1 MNKVININFQGRVIP
16 IEEPAFE
23 ELKQY
28 IESLRN
34 HFANEEG
41 KEEIINDIENRIAE
55 LFTEKLKAGQST
67 FISEE
72 HVAAII
78 ASIGRPEQFDDV
90 TIEDNYTSTSS
101 TSQPS
106 AGGFNSSSSSAS
118 QPSAGKSNPSSEPRG
133 SLYRNSNEKI
143 LGGVCSGLGAYL
155 RIDTTIVRV
164 LFAMLAVGS
173 FGFGLVLYIVL
184 WAILPERYMNHTAVT
199 RKLYRDADQ
208 KVFGGVASGIAQ
220 YFNIAVWIPRLIFAL
235 PFILGAF
242 ESMFHWVHFRGAIT
256 LPFGTWFLIYLILWI
271 VVPKAVTASE
281 KLEMKGKKVDL
292 ESIKNKVQDE
302 MQGVK
307 KNFTENASKWK
318 EDLSTK
324 ATEFGQEA
332 KDTAQRFA
340 GEAGPAIRRSGGGF
354 GRFVVGVFKFI
365 VFFVLGVIAIAMVAG
380 LVGLFAG
387 FNMLLPLKDF
397 AVNGSQIQTYAWA
410 TLILFIA
417 VPIIALVQW
426 LVRRIAGSKV
436 KSPYIALTF
445 GVLWALGWASL
456 VILVATV
463 SKEFKRPGQITS
475 AVGIVQPS
483 TGKLKVEFKD
493 AEGQYYPLDL
503 DWDDNDDQDRNRSSD
518 VMLSVNEDSLLLK
531 NIRVK
536 LEKSRDDSFHVTLI
550 KRARS
555 SSPRNAEIIAEQIS
569 YAIEQYDSILSLP
582 IAFPITTQNKF
593 HNQQVIVKIEV
604 PVGKE
609 IYVDGKANNLNW
621 YSVRGGA
628 NGLSI
633 NVDDDYDDDNIW
645 TSGVWYIMRE
655 GGVEKKYK
663 DEESTH
669 KGELMDK
676 IQRMKEEIEKENNK
690 IEEMEMNIKNGDTT
704 VNVKINT
711 TAMAD
716 AEEEPATGAS
726 SNPRRL
732 FFGAMNL
739 LKMGR

>member
-34 HFANEEG
+34 HFVNEEG

-106 AGGFNSSSSSAS
+106 AGGFNSSSSSTS
-118 QPSAGKSNPSSEPRG
+118 QSSAGKFNPSSEPRG

-164 LFAMLAVGS
+164 LFAMLTVGS
-173 FGFGLVLYIVL
+173 FGFGLLLYIIL
-184 WAILPERYMNHTAVT
+184 WAILPERYMNIAAVT

-235 PFILGAF
+235 PFILFVF
-242 ESMFHWVHFRGAIT
+242 EGIFHWVHFRGAIT

-281 KLEMKGKKVDL
+281 KLEMKGEKVDL

-318 EDLSTK
+318 QDFSTK

-332 KDTAQRFA
+332 KETASRFA
-340 GEAGPAIRRSGGGF
+340 GETGPAIRRTGGGF

-365 VFFVLGVIAIAMVAG
+365 VFFILAVIAIAMVAG
-380 LVGLFAG
+380 LVALFAG

-397 AVNGSQIQTYAWA
+397 AVNSSQIQTYAWA
-410 TLILFIA
+410 TLILFVA
-417 VPIIALVQW
+417 VPIVALVQW
-426 LVRRIAGSKV
+426 LVRRIAGSKF
-436 KSPYIALTF
+436 KSPYIALSF
-445 GVLWALGWASL
+445 GILWALGWASL
-456 VILVATV
+456 VMLVATV
-463 SKEFKRPGQITS
+463 SKEFTRPGQLTS

-483 TGKLKVEFKD
+483 SGKLKVEFKD

-503 DWDDNDDQDRNRSSD
+503 DWDDNDDQDRYRSSD
-518 VMLSVNEDSLLLK
+518 LMLSANEDSVLLR
-531 NIRVK
+531 NIRIK

-555 SSPRNAEIIAEQIS
+555 SSPRNAEIIAAQIS
-569 YAIEQYDSILSLP
+569 YAVEQYDSILSLP
-582 IAFPITTQNKF
+582 DAFPITNKNKF

-621 YSVRGGA
+621 YSVRGGP

-633 NVDDDYDDDNIW
+633 NIDDDYDDDNFW
-645 TSGVWYIMRE
+645 TTGVWYIMKE
-655 GGVEKKYK
+655 TGIEMKFK
-663 DEESTH
+663 DEDNSNKAEV
-669 KGELMDK
+669 MDRIQK
-676 IQRMKEEIEKENNK
+676 IKEEIEKENKK

-716 AEEEPATGAS
+716 GEEDPARGAS

>member
-41 KEEIINDIENRIAE
+41 REEIINDIENRIAE
-55 LFTEKLKAGQST
+55 LFSEKLKAGQST
-67 FISEE
+67 FISQA

-90 TIEDNYTSTSS
+90 TIEENYTSTSSTPSTSS

-106 AGGFNSSSSSAS
+106 AGKLNP
-118 QPSAGKSNPSSEPRG
+118 QPSAGKLNPSSEPRG

-173 FGFGLVLYIVL
+173 FGFGLVFYIVL

-199 RKLYRDADQ
+199 RKLYRDAEQ
-208 KVFGGVASGIAQ
+208 KVFGGVASGIGQ

-281 KLEMKGKKVDL
+281 KLEMKGEKVDL

-307 KNFTENASKWK
+307 KNFTDSASKWK
-318 EDLSTK
+318 KDLSSK
-324 ATEFGQEA
+324 ASEFGQEA
-332 KDTAQRFA
+332 RETASRFA
-340 GEAGPAIRRSGGGF
+340 GEAGPAVKRSGNSF
-354 GRFVVGVFKFI
+354 GRFIVGVLKVIIFFI
-365 VFFVLGVIAIAMVAG
+365 LGVIAIAMIAG
-380 LVGLFAG
+380 LIGLFAG
-387 FNMLLPLKDF
+387 TNMLMPLMDF
-397 AVNGSQIQTYAWA
+397 AVNSSQIQAYAWG
-410 TLILFIA
+410 TIILFIA
-417 VPIIALVQW
+417 VPVVALVQW
-426 LVRRIAGSKV
+426 LVRRIAGSKTR
-436 KSPYIALTF
+436 SPYIALTF
-445 GVLWALGWASL
+445 GILWALGWVSA
-456 VILVATV
+456 VMLVATV
-463 SKEFKRPGQITS
+463 SKEFKRAGQVKTEI
-475 AVGIVQPS
+475 GIAQPS
-483 TGKLKVEFKD
+483 AGKLKVEFKD
-493 AEGQYYPLDL
+493 AEGNYYPMDL
-503 DWDDNDDQDRNRSSD
+503 NWDRNDDEEERASSD
-518 VMLSVNEDSLLLK
+518 LMLSANEDSLLIK
-531 NIRVK
+531 NIRIK

-569 YAIEQYDSILSLP
+569 YAVEQYDSILSIP

-593 HNQQVIVKIEV
+593 HNQQVIVQIEV

-621 YSVRGGA
+621 YSVKGGA

-633 NVDDDYDDDNIW
+633 NVDDEDENFW
-645 TSGVWYIMRE
+645 RSGVWYIMKE
-655 GGVEKKYK
+655 TGIEKKFK
-663 DEESTH
+663 DEETD
-669 KGELMDK
+669 KGELMDR
-676 IQRMKEEIEKENNK
+676 IQQMKEEIKKENKK
-690 IEEMEMNIKNGDTT
+690 IEEMELNIKNGDTT
-704 VNVKINT
+704 VNVKINS
-711 TAMAD
+711 TAMTD
-716 AEEEPATGAS
+716 GEEDPAAGAS

>member
-41 KEEIINDIENRIAE
+41 REEIINDIENRIAE
-55 LFTEKLKAGQST
+55 LFSEKLKAGQST
-67 FISEE
+67 FISQE

-90 TIEDNYTSTSS
+90 TIEDNYSS

-106 AGGFNSSSSSAS
+106 AGGLNSSTSST
-118 QPSAGKSNPSSEPRG
+118 PSTSSTIPPRG

-173 FGFGLVLYIVL
+173 FGFGLVFYIVL
-184 WAILPERYMNHTAVT
+184 WAILPERFMNHTAVT

-281 KLEMKGKKVDL
+281 KLEMKGEKVDL

-307 KNFTENASKWK
+307 KNFTDNASKWK
-318 EDLSTK
+318 QDFSTK

-332 KDTAQRFA
+332 KETAQRFA
-340 GEAGPAIRRSGGGF
+340 GEAGPALRRSGGGF
-354 GRFVVGVFKFI
+354 GRFIVGVFKFI
-365 VFFVLGVIAIAMVAG
+365 VFFVLGVIAIGMIAG
-380 LVGLFAG
+380 LVALFAG

-397 AVNGSQIQTYAWA
+397 AVNSSQIQGYAWS
-410 TLILFIA
+410 TLIFFIA
-417 VPIIALVQW
+417 VPVVALVQW
-426 LVRRIAGSKV
+426 LVRRIAGSKT
-436 KSPYIALTF
+436 KNPYIALTF
-445 GVLWALGWASL
+445 GILWALGWVSA
-456 VILVATV
+456 VMLVATV

-483 TGKLKVEFKD
+483 SGKLKVEFKD
-493 AEGQYYPLDL
+493 AEGRYYPLDL
-503 DWDDNDDQDRNRSSD
+503 DWDDNDEQDRYMSSD
-518 VMLSVNEDSLLLK
+518 VMLSANEDSVLLR
-531 NIRVK
+531 NIRIK

-569 YAIEQYDSILSLP
+569 YAVEQYDSILCLP

-593 HNQQVIVKIEV
+593 HNQQVIVQIEV

-609 IYVDGKANNLNW
+609 IYVDGKANNLHW
-621 YSVRGGA
+621 YSVKGGA

-633 NVDDDYDDDNIW
+633 NVDDEDENFW
-645 TSGVWYIMRE
+645 RSGVWYIMKE
-655 GGVEKKYK
+655 TGIEKKFK
-663 DEESTH
+663 DEETD
-669 KGELMDK
+669 KGELMEK
-676 IQRMKEEIEKENNK
+676 IQKMKEEIEKENKK

-716 AEEEPATGAS
+716 GEEDPAAGAS

>member
-1 MNKVININFQGRVIP
+1 MNKEININFQGRVIP

-90 TIEDNYTSTSS
+90 TIEENYTSTSS
-101 TSQPS
+101 TPS
-106 AGGFNSSSSSAS
+106 TASA
-118 QPSAGKSNPSSEPRG
+118 EPRG

-173 FGFGLVLYIVL
+173 FGFGLVFYIVL
-184 WAILPERYMNHTAVT
+184 WAILPERFMNHTAVT

-220 YFNIAVWIPRLIFAL
+220 YFDIAVWIPRLIFAL
-235 PFILGAF
+235 PFIMGAF
-242 ESMFHWVHFRGAIT
+242 ESLFHWVHFRGAFT

-307 KNFTENASKWK
+307 KNFTDNASKWK
-318 EDLSTK
+318 QDFSTK

-332 KDTAQRFA
+332 KETASRFA

-380 LVGLFAG
+380 LVALFAG

-397 AVNGSQIQTYAWA
+397 AVNSSQIQTYAWA

-417 VPIIALVQW
+417 VPIVALVQW
-426 LVRRIAGSKV
+426 LVRRIAGSKF

-456 VILVATV
+456 VMLVATV

-475 AVGIVQPS
+475 AFGIVQPS
-483 TGKLKVEFKD
+483 SGKLKVEFKD

-503 DWDDNDDQDRNRSSD
+503 DWDDNDEQDRYRSSD
-518 VMLSVNEDSLLLK
+518 VMLSANEDSVLLK

-555 SSPRNAEIIAEQIS
+555 SSPRSAEIIAEQIS
-569 YAIEQYDSILSLP
+569 YAVEQYDSVLSLP
-582 IAFPITTQNKF
+582 IAFPITTKNKF

-633 NVDDDYDDDNIW
+633 NIDDDYDEDNIW
-645 TSGVWYIMRE
+645 TSGVWYIMRD
-655 GGVEKKYK
+655 GGIEKKYK
-663 DEESTH
+663 DEESTD

-711 TAMAD
+711 TALAD
-716 AEEEPATGAS
+716 GEEDPAMGTS
-726 SNPRRL
+726 SHPRRL

-739 LKMGR
+739 LKMGF

>member
-41 KEEIINDIENRIAE
+41 REEIINDIENRIAE
-55 LFTEKLKAGQST
+55 LFSEKLKAGQST
-67 FISEE
+67 FISQE

-90 TIEDNYTSTSS
+90 TIEENYTSTSS
-101 TSQPS
+101 TPS
-106 AGGFNSSSSSAS
+106 TPSTPSTFSTSSTTSTI
-118 QPSAGKSNPSSEPRG
+118 PPRG

-184 WAILPERYMNHTAVT
+184 WAILPERFMNHTAVT
-199 RKLYRDADQ
+199 RKLYRDAEQ
-208 KVFGGVASGIAQ
+208 KVFGGVASGIGQ

-281 KLEMKGKKVDL
+281 KLEMKGEKVDL

-307 KNFTENASKWK
+307 KNFTDSASKWK
-318 EDLSTK
+318 KDLSSK
-324 ATEFGQEA
+324 ASEFGQEA
-332 KDTAQRFA
+332 RGTASRFA
-340 GEAGPAIRRSGGGF
+340 GEAGPAVKRSGNSF
-354 GRFVVGVFKFI
+354 GRFIVGVLKVIIFFI
-365 VFFVLGVIAIAMVAG
+365 LGVIAIAMIAG
-380 LVGLFAG
+380 LIGLFAG
-387 FNMLLPLKDF
+387 TNMLMPLMDF
-397 AVNGSQIQTYAWA
+397 AVNSSQIQAYAWG
-410 TLILFIA
+410 TIILFIA
-417 VPIIALVQW
+417 VPVVALVQW
-426 LVRRIAGSKV
+426 LVRRIAGSKTR
-436 KSPYIALTF
+436 SPYIALTF
-445 GVLWALGWASL
+445 GILWALGWVSA
-456 VILVATV
+456 VMLVATV
-463 SKEFKRPGQITS
+463 SKEFKRAGQVKTEI
-475 AVGIVQPS
+475 GIAQPS
-483 TGKLKVEFKD
+483 AGKLKVEFKD
-493 AEGQYYPLDL
+493 AEGNYYPMDL
-503 DWDDNDDQDRNRSSD
+503 NWDRNDDEEERASSD
-518 VMLSVNEDSLLLK
+518 LMLSANEDSLLIK
-531 NIRVK
+531 NIRIK

-569 YAIEQYDSILSLP
+569 YAVEQYDSILSLP

-593 HNQQVIVKIEV
+593 HNQQVIVQIEV

-621 YSVRGGA
+621 YSVKGGA

-633 NVDDDYDDDNIW
+633 NVDDEDENFW
-645 TSGVWYIMRE
+645 RSGVWYIMKE
-655 GGVEKKYK
+655 TGIEKKFK
-663 DEESTH
+663 DEETD
-669 KGELMDK
+669 KGELMDR
-676 IQRMKEEIEKENNK
+676 IQQMKEEIEKENKK
-690 IEEMEMNIKNGDTT
+690 IEEMELNIKNGDTT

-716 AEEEPATGAS
+716 GEEDPAAGAS

>member
-41 KEEIINDIENRIAE
+41 KEEIVNDIENRIAE
-55 LFTEKLKAGQST
+55 LFSEKLKAGQST
-67 FISEE
+67 FISQA

-90 TIEDNYTSTSS
+90 TIEDNYT
-101 TSQPS
+101 
-106 AGGFNSSSSSAS
+106 
-118 QPSAGKSNPSSEPRG
+118 QPSAGKFNPSSEPRG

-164 LFAMLAVGS
+164 LFAMLTVGS
-173 FGFGLVLYIVL
+173 FGFGLVFYIVL
-184 WAILPERYMNHTAVT
+184 WAILPERFMNLAAVT

-235 PFILGAF
+235 PFILGVF
-242 ESMFHWVHFRGAIT
+242 EGMFHWVHFRGAIT

-281 KLEMKGKKVDL
+281 KLEMKGEKVDL

-307 KNFTENASKWK
+307 QNISENANKWK
-318 EDLSTK
+318 QGISSK

-332 KDTAQRFA
+332 KDTAKRFT
-340 GEAGPAIRRSGGGF
+340 GEAGPAIRRSGSGF
-354 GRFVVGVFKFI
+354 GRFSVGVLKFI
-365 VFFVLGVIAIAMVAG
+365 VFFVLGVMAIGMIAG
-380 LVGLFAG
+380 LVALFAG
-387 FNMLLPLKDF
+387 FNMLLPLKDY
-397 AVNGSQIQTYAWA
+397 AVNSSQIQGYAWS
-410 TLILFIA
+410 TLIYFIA
-417 VPIIALVQW
+417 VPVVALVQW
-426 LVRRIAGSKV
+426 LVRRIAGSKF

-445 GVLWALGWASL
+445 GVLWALGWVSL
-456 VILVATV
+456 VMLVATV
-463 SKEFKRPGQITS
+463 SKEFKRPGQLISTID
-475 AVGIVQPS
+475 IVQPS
-483 TGKLKVEFKD
+483 NGKLKVEFKD

-503 DWDDNDDQDRNRSSD
+503 DWDDNDEQDRHRSSD

-555 SSPRNAEIIAEQIS
+555 SSPKNAEIIAEQIS
-569 YAIEQYDSILSLP
+569 YAVEQYDSILSLP
-582 IAFPITTQNKF
+582 DAFPITTQNKF
-593 HNQQVIVKIEV
+593 HNQQVIVQIEV

-609 IYVDGKANNLNW
+609 IYVDGKANNLHW
-621 YSVRGGA
+621 YSVKGGA

-633 NVDDDYDDDNIW
+633 NVDDEDENFW
-645 TSGVWYIMRE
+645 RSGVWHIMKE
-655 GGVEKKYK
+655 TGIEKKFK
-663 DEESTH
+663 DEETD
-669 KGELMDK
+669 KGELMDR
-676 IQRMKEEIEKENNK
+676 IQKMKEEIEKENNK
-690 IEEMEMNIKNGDTT
+690 IEEMELNIKNGDTT

-716 AEEEPATGAS
+716 GEEDPAAGAS

>member
-90 TIEDNYTSTSS
+90 TIEENYTSTSS
-101 TSQPS
+101 TS
-106 AGGFNSSSSSAS
+106 
-118 QPSAGKSNPSSEPRG
+118 SNPSNPLTASAEPRG

-173 FGFGLVLYIVL
+173 FGFGLVFYIVL
-184 WAILPERYMNHTAVT
+184 WAILPERFMNHTAVT

-220 YFNIAVWIPRLIFAL
+220 YFDIAVWIPRLIFAL
-235 PFILGAF
+235 PFIMGAF
-242 ESMFHWVHFRGAIT
+242 ESLFHWVHFRGAFT

-307 KNFTENASKWK
+307 KNFTDNASKWK
-318 EDLSTK
+318 QDFSTK

-332 KDTAQRFA
+332 KETASRFA

-380 LVGLFAG
+380 LVALFAG

-397 AVNGSQIQTYAWA
+397 AVNSSQIQTYAWA

-417 VPIIALVQW
+417 VPIVALVQW
-426 LVRRIAGSKV
+426 LVRRIAGSKF

-456 VILVATV
+456 VMLVATV

-475 AVGIVQPS
+475 AFGIVQPS
-483 TGKLKVEFKD
+483 SGKLKVEFKD

-503 DWDDNDDQDRNRSSD
+503 DWDDNDEQDRYRSSD
-518 VMLSVNEDSLLLK
+518 VMLSANEDSVLLK

-555 SSPRNAEIIAEQIS
+555 SSPRSAEIIAEQIS
-569 YAIEQYDSILSLP
+569 YAVEQYDSVLSLP
-582 IAFPITTQNKF
+582 IAFPITTKNKF

-633 NVDDDYDDDNIW
+633 NIDDDYDEDNIW
-645 TSGVWYIMRE
+645 TSGVWYIMRD
-655 GGVEKKYK
+655 GGIEKKYK
-663 DEESTH
+663 DEESTD

-711 TAMAD
+711 TALAD
-716 AEEEPATGAS
+716 GEEDPAMGTS
-726 SNPRRL
+726 SHPRRL

-739 LKMGR
+739 LKMGF

>member
-1 MNKVININFQGRVIP
+1 
-16 IEEPAFE
+16 
-23 ELKQY
+23 
-28 IESLRN
+28 
-34 HFANEEG
+34 
-41 KEEIINDIENRIAE
+41 
-55 LFTEKLKAGQST
+55 
-67 FISEE
+67 
-72 HVAAII
+72 
-78 ASIGRPEQFDDV
+78 
-90 TIEDNYTSTSS
+90 
-101 TSQPS
+101 
-106 AGGFNSSSSSAS
+106 
-118 QPSAGKSNPSSEPRG
+118 
-133 SLYRNSNEKI
+133 
-143 LGGVCSGLGAYL
+143 
-155 RIDTTIVRV
+155 
-164 LFAMLAVGS
+164 
-173 FGFGLVLYIVL
+173 
-184 WAILPERYMNHTAVT
+184 
-199 RKLYRDADQ
+199 
-208 KVFGGVASGIAQ
+208 
-220 YFNIAVWIPRLIFAL
+220 
-235 PFILGAF
+235 
-242 ESMFHWVHFRGAIT
+242 
-256 LPFGTWFLIYLILWI
+256 
-271 VVPKAVTASE
+271 
-281 KLEMKGKKVDL
+281 
-292 ESIKNKVQDE
+292 
-302 MQGVK
+302 
-307 KNFTENASKWK
+307 
-318 EDLSTK
+318 
-324 ATEFGQEA
+324 
-332 KDTAQRFA
+332 
-340 GEAGPAIRRSGGGF
+340 
-354 GRFVVGVFKFI
+354 
-365 VFFVLGVIAIAMVAG
+365 
-380 LVGLFAG
+380 VGLFAG

-397 AVNGSQIQTYAWA
+397 AVNSSQIQTYAWA
-410 TLILFIA
+410 TLILFVA
-417 VPIIALVQW
+417 VPIVALVQW

-456 VILVATV
+456 VMLVATV
-463 SKEFKRPGQITS
+463 SKEFKRPGQLTS
-475 AVGIVQPS
+475 AFGIVQPS

-503 DWDDNDDQDRNRSSD
+503 DWDDNDDQDRHRSSD
-518 VMLSVNEDSLLLK
+518 VMLSVNEDSVLLR

-582 IAFPITTQNKF
+582 IAFTITTQNKF

-633 NVDDDYDDDNIW
+633 NVDDDYDEDNIW

-655 GGVEKKYK
+655 GGIEKKYK
-663 DEESTH
+663 DEESTD

-690 IEEMEMNIKNGDTT
+690 VEEMEMNIKNGDTT

>member
-41 KEEIINDIENRIAE
+41 REEIINDIENRIAE

-90 TIEDNYTSTSS
+90 TIEENYTST
-101 TSQPS
+101 
-106 AGGFNSSSSSAS
+106 SSSSSAS
-118 QPSAGKSNPSSEPRG
+118 QSSAGKFNPSSEPRG

-164 LFAMLAVGS
+164 LFAMLTVGS
-173 FGFGLVLYIVL
+173 FGFGLLLYIIL
-184 WAILPERYMNHTAVT
+184 WAILPERYMNIAAVT

-235 PFILGAF
+235 PFILFVF
-242 ESMFHWVHFRGAIT
+242 EGIFHWVHFRGAIT

-307 KNFTENASKWK
+307 NNFTENASKWK
-318 EDLSTK
+318 QDFSTK

-397 AVNGSQIQTYAWA
+397 AVNSSQIQTYAWA

-445 GVLWALGWASL
+445 GVLWALGWVSL

-463 SKEFKRPGQITS
+463 SKEFKRPGQLTS

-483 TGKLKVEFKD
+483 TGKLIVEFKD

-536 LEKSRDDSFHVTLI
+536 LEKSRDDSFHVTVI

-569 YAIEQYDSILSLP
+569 YAVEQYDSILSLP

-609 IYVDGKANNLNW
+609 IYVDGKAINLNW

-633 NVDDDYDDDNIW
+633 NVDDDYDEDNIW
-645 TSGVWYIMRE
+645 TSGVWYIMKE
-655 GGVEKKYK
+655 TGIEKKFK
-663 DEESTH
+663 DDETD
-669 KGELMDK
+669 KGELMDR
-676 IQRMKEEIEKENNK
+676 IQKMKEEIEKENNK

-716 AEEEPATGAS
+716 GEEDPARGAS

>member
-1 MNKVININFQGRVIP
+1 M
-16 IEEPAFE
+16 
-23 ELKQY
+23 
-28 IESLRN
+28 
-34 HFANEEG
+34 
-41 KEEIINDIENRIAE
+41 
-55 LFTEKLKAGQST
+55 
-67 FISEE
+67 
-72 HVAAII
+72 
-78 ASIGRPEQFDDV
+78 
-90 TIEDNYTSTSS
+90 
-101 TSQPS
+101 
-106 AGGFNSSSSSAS
+106 
-118 QPSAGKSNPSSEPRG
+118 
-133 SLYRNSNEKI
+133 
-143 LGGVCSGLGAYL
+143 
-155 RIDTTIVRV
+155 
-164 LFAMLAVGS
+164 
-173 FGFGLVLYIVL
+173 
-184 WAILPERYMNHTAVT
+184 
-199 RKLYRDADQ
+199 
-208 KVFGGVASGIAQ
+208 
-220 YFNIAVWIPRLIFAL
+220 
-235 PFILGAF
+235 GAF
-242 ESMFHWVHFRGAIT
+242 ESLFHWVHFRGAFT

-271 VVPKAVTASE
+271 VVPKAITASE

-307 KNFTENASKWK
+307 KNFTDNASKWK
-318 EDLSTK
+318 QDFSTK

-332 KDTAQRFA
+332 KETASRFA

-354 GRFVVGVFKFI
+354 GRFVVGVLKFI

-380 LVGLFAG
+380 LVALFAG

-397 AVNGSQIQTYAWA
+397 AVNSSQIQTYAWA

-445 GVLWALGWASL
+445 GVLWVLGWVSL
-456 VILVATV
+456 VMLAATI
-463 SKEFKRPGQITS
+463 SKEFKRPGQLIS
-475 AVGIVQPS
+475 SVGIVQPS
-483 TGKLKVEFKD
+483 SSKLKVEFKD
-493 AEGQYYPLDL
+493 AKGQYYPLDL
-503 DWDDNDDQDRNRSSD
+503 DWDDNDEQDRYRSSD
-518 VMLSVNEDSLLLK
+518 VMLSANEDSVLLR

-555 SSPRNAEIIAEQIS
+555 SSPRSAEIIAEQIS
-569 YAIEQYDSILSLP
+569 YAVEQYDSVLSLP
-582 IAFPITTQNKF
+582 IAFPITTKNKF

-633 NVDDDYDDDNIW
+633 NIDDDYDEDNIW
-645 TSGVWYIMRE
+645 TSGVWYIMRD
-655 GGVEKKYK
+655 GGIEKKYK
-663 DEESTH
+663 DEESTD

-716 AEEEPATGAS
+716 GEQDPATGSS

-732 FFGAMNL
+732 FFGALNL
-739 LKMGR
+739 LKMGF

>member
-55 LFTEKLKAGQST
+55 LFSEKLKVGQST
-67 FISEE
+67 FISQE

-90 TIEDNYTSTSS
+90 TIEESYSS

-106 AGGFNSSSSSAS
+106 AGGLIASTS
-118 QPSAGKSNPSSEPRG
+118 QPSAGKFNASAEPRG

-220 YFNIAVWIPRLIFAL
+220 YFSIAVWIPRLIFAL

-242 ESMFHWVHFRGAIT
+242 ESLFHWVHFRGAIT

-281 KLEMKGKKVDL
+281 KLEMKGEKVDL

-307 KNFTENASKWK
+307 KNFTDNASKWK
-318 EDLSTK
+318 QDFSTK

-332 KDTAQRFA
+332 KETASKFA
-340 GEAGPAIRRSGGGF
+340 GEAGPAIGRSGGGF

-365 VFFVLGVIAIAMVAG
+365 VFFVLAVIAIAMVAG

-397 AVNGSQIQTYAWA
+397 AVNSAQIQTYAWA
-410 TLILFIA
+410 TLILFVA
-417 VPIIALVQW
+417 VPIVALVQW
-426 LVRRIAGSKV
+426 LVRRIAGSKF

-445 GVLWALGWASL
+445 GILWALGWVSL
-456 VILVATV
+456 VMLVATV
-463 SKEFKRPGQITS
+463 SKEFKRPGQLTS
-475 AVGIVQPS
+475 AIGIVQPS
-483 TGKLKVEFKD
+483 SGKLKVEFKD

-503 DWDDNDDQDRNRSSD
+503 DWNDNDDQDRRRSSD
-518 VMLSVNEDSLLLK
+518 VMLSVNEDSVLLR

-569 YAIEQYDSILSLP
+569 YAVEQYDSILRIP

-593 HNQQVIVKIEV
+593 HNQQVIVQIEV

-609 IYVDGKANNLNW
+609 IYVDGKANTLNW
-621 YSVRGGA
+621 YSVKGGA

-633 NVDDDYDDDNIW
+633 NVDDEDDNFW
-645 TSGVWYIMRE
+645 RSGVWYIMKE
-655 GGVEKKYK
+655 TGIEKKFK
-663 DEESTH
+663 DEEDSD
-669 KGELMDK
+669 KGELMDR
-676 IQRMKEEIEKENNK
+676 IQKMKEEIEEENKK
-690 IEEMEMNIKNGDTT
+690 IEEMEINIKDGDTT
-704 VNVKINT
+704 IKVNT

-716 AEEEPATGAS
+716 GEEDPAAGAS
-726 SNPRRL
+726 SNSRRL

>member
-34 HFANEEG
+34 HFINEEG

-164 LFAMLAVGS
+164 LFAMLTVGS

-184 WAILPERYMNHTAVT
+184 WAILPERFMNHTVVT

-281 KLEMKGKKVDL
+281 KLEMKGEKVDL

-307 KNFTENASKWK
+307 KNFTDNASKWK
-318 EDLSTK
+318 QDFSTK

-332 KDTAQRFA
+332 KETAQRFA
-340 GEAGPAIRRSGGGF
+340 GEAGPAIRRGGGGF

-365 VFFVLGVIAIAMVAG
+365 VFFVLGVIAIGMIAG
-380 LVGLFAG
+380 LVALFAG

-397 AVNGSQIQTYAWA
+397 AVNSSQIQTYAWA
-410 TLILFIA
+410 TLILFVA
-417 VPIIALVQW
+417 VPIVALVQW
-426 LVRRIAGSKV
+426 LVRRIAGSKF

-456 VILVATV
+456 VMLVATV

-483 TGKLKVEFKD
+483 SGKLKVEFKD

-503 DWDDNDDQDRNRSSD
+503 DWDDNDEQDRYRSSD
-518 VMLSVNEDSLLLK
+518 VMLSANEDSVLLR
-531 NIRVK
+531 NIRIK

-569 YAIEQYDSILSLP
+569 YAVEQYDSILSLP
-582 IAFPITTQNKF
+582 DAFPITTKNKF

-621 YSVRGGA
+621 YSVRGGP

-633 NVDDDYDDDNIW
+633 NIDDDYDDENIW
-645 TSGVWYIMRE
+645 TSGVWYIMKE
-655 GGVEKKYK
+655 TGIEKKFK
-663 DEESTH
+663 EEDESN
-669 KGELMDK
+669 KAELMDR
-676 IQRMKEEIEKENNK
+676 IQKMKEEIEKENKK
-690 IEEMEMNIKNGDTT
+690 IEEMEMKVKNGDTT

-716 AEEEPATGAS
+716 GEEDPARGAS

>member
-90 TIEDNYTSTSS
+90 TIEENYTSTSS
-101 TSQPS
+101 ASSTTSTSSTPS
-106 AGGFNSSSSSAS
+106 TASA
-118 QPSAGKSNPSSEPRG
+118 EPRG

-173 FGFGLVLYIVL
+173 FGFGLVFYIVL
-184 WAILPERYMNHTAVT
+184 WAILPERFMNHTAVT

-220 YFNIAVWIPRLIFAL
+220 YFDIAVWIPRLIFAL
-235 PFILGAF
+235 PFIMGAF
-242 ESMFHWVHFRGAIT
+242 ESLFHWVHFRGAFT

-307 KNFTENASKWK
+307 KNFTDNASKWK
-318 EDLSTK
+318 QDFSTK

-332 KDTAQRFA
+332 KETASRFA

-380 LVGLFAG
+380 LVALFAG

-397 AVNGSQIQTYAWA
+397 AVNSSQIQTYAWA

-417 VPIIALVQW
+417 VPIVALVQW
-426 LVRRIAGSKV
+426 LVRRIAGSKF

-456 VILVATV
+456 VMLVATV

-483 TGKLKVEFKD
+483 SGKLKVEFKD

-503 DWDDNDDQDRNRSSD
+503 DWDDNDEQDRYRSSD
-518 VMLSVNEDSLLLK
+518 VMLSANEDSVLLK

-555 SSPRNAEIIAEQIS
+555 SSPRSAEIIAEQIS
-569 YAIEQYDSILSLP
+569 YAVEQYDSVLSLP
-582 IAFPITTQNKF
+582 IAFPITTKNKF

-633 NVDDDYDDDNIW
+633 NIDDDYDEDNIW
-645 TSGVWYIMRE
+645 TSGVWYIMRD
-655 GGVEKKYK
+655 GGIEKKYK
-663 DEESTH
+663 DEESTD

-711 TAMAD
+711 TALAD
-716 AEEEPATGAS
+716 GEEDPAMGTS
-726 SNPRRL
+726 SHPRRL

-739 LKMGR
+739 LKMGF

>member
-16 IEEPAFE
+16 IEEPAYE
-23 ELKQY
+23 ELKKY
-28 IESLRN
+28 VESLRN

-41 KEEIINDIENRIAE
+41 REEIINDIENRIAE
-55 LFTEKLKAGQST
+55 LFSEKLKAGQST
-67 FISEE
+67 FISQA

-90 TIEDNYTSTSS
+90 TIEENHTSTSSTSS

-106 AGGFNSSSSSAS
+106 AGKF
-118 QPSAGKSNPSSEPRG
+118 NPSSEPRG

-164 LFAMLAVGS
+164 LFAMLTVGS
-173 FGFGLVLYIVL
+173 FGFGLVFYIVL
-184 WAILPERYMNHTAVT
+184 WAILPERFMNHTAVT
-199 RKLYRDADQ
+199 RKLYRDAEQ

-242 ESMFHWVHFRGAIT
+242 ESLFHWVHFRGVFT
-256 LPFGTWFLIYLILWI
+256 LPFGTWLLIYLILWI

-281 KLEMKGKKVDL
+281 KMEMKGEKVDL

-307 KNFTENASKWK
+307 KNFTDNASKWK
-318 EDLSTK
+318 QGISEK
-324 ATEFGQEA
+324 ASEFGQEA
-332 KDTAQRFA
+332 KETASRFA
-340 GEAGPAIRRSGGGF
+340 GEAGPAVKRSGNSF
-354 GRFVVGVFKFI
+354 GRFIVGLFKVIIFS
-365 VFFVLGVIAIAMVAG
+365 FLGVIAIAMIAG
-380 LVGLFAG
+380 LIGLFAG
-387 FNMLLPLKDF
+387 FNMLMPLKDY
-397 AVNGSQIQTYAWA
+397 AVNSSQIQGYAWG

-417 VPIIALVQW
+417 VPIVALVQW

-445 GVLWALGWASL
+445 GVLWALGWVSL
-456 VILVATV
+456 VMLVATV
-463 SKEFKRPGQITS
+463 SKEFKRPGQLTS

-483 TGKLKVEFKD
+483 SGKLKVEFKD

-503 DWDDNDDQDRNRSSD
+503 DWDDNDDQDRYRSSD
-518 VMLSVNEDSLLLK
+518 VMLSANEDSVLLR

-569 YAIEQYDSILSLP
+569 YAVEQYDSILSLP
-582 IAFPITTQNKF
+582 DAFPITTKNKF

-621 YSVRGGA
+621 YSVRGGP

-633 NVDDDYDDDNIW
+633 NIDDDYDDDNIW
-645 TSGVWYIMRE
+645 SSGVWYIMRE
-655 GGVEKKYK
+655 TGIEKKFK
-663 DEESTH
+663 DDEND

-676 IQRMKEEIEKENNK
+676 IQKMKEEIEKENKK

-704 VNVKINT
+704 INVKINT
-711 TAMAD
+711 TAKAD
-716 AEEEPATGAS
+716 EEEDPTTGAS

>member
-23 ELKQY
+23 ELKKY
-28 IESLRN
+28 IESLRS

-41 KEEIINDIENRIAE
+41 KEEIVNDIENRIAE

-67 FISEE
+67 FISVE

-101 TSQPS
+101 TSSTPS
-106 AGGFNSSSSSAS
+106 TPH
-118 QPSAGKSNPSSEPRG
+118 PSAGKFNSSTSSTNASEPRG

-164 LFAMLAVGS
+164 LFAMLTVGS
-173 FGFGLVLYIVL
+173 FGFGLVFYIVL
-184 WAILPERYMNHTAVT
+184 WAILPERFMNHTAVT

-235 PFILGAF
+235 PFILGVF
-242 ESMFHWVHFRGAIT
+242 QSTLNWVHFMGAFT

-307 KNFTENASKWK
+307 QNISENASKWK
-318 EDLSTK
+318 QDIGAK

-340 GEAGPAIRRSGGGF
+340 GEAGPAIRRGGGGF
-354 GRFVVGVFKFI
+354 GRFIVGVLKFI
-365 VFFVLGVIAIAMVAG
+365 VFFVLGVMAIGMIAG
-380 LVGLFAG
+380 LVALFAG
-387 FNMLLPLKDF
+387 FNMLLPLKDY
-397 AVNGSQIQTYAWA
+397 AVNSSQIQGYAWS
-410 TLILFIA
+410 TLIFFIA
-417 VPIIALVQW
+417 VPVVALVQW
-426 LVRRIAGSKV
+426 LVRRIAGSKF

-445 GVLWALGWASL
+445 GVLWALGWVSL
-456 VILVATV
+456 VMLVATV
-463 SKEFKRPGQITS
+463 SKEFKRPGQLISTID
-475 AVGIVQPS
+475 IVQPS
-483 TGKLKVEFKD
+483 NGKLKVEFKD

-503 DWDDNDDQDRNRSSD
+503 DWDDNDEQDRYRSSD

-555 SSPRNAEIIAEQIS
+555 SSPKNAEIIAEQIS
-569 YAIEQYDSILSLP
+569 YAVEQYDSILSLP
-582 IAFPITTQNKF
+582 DAFPITTKNKF

-621 YSVRGGA
+621 YSVRGGP

-633 NVDDDYDDDNIW
+633 NIDDDYDDDNIW
-645 TSGVWYIMRE
+645 TSGVWYIMRD
-655 GGVEKKYK
+655 GGIEKKYK
-663 DEESTH
+663 DEASAD

-676 IQRMKEEIEKENNK
+676 IQKIKEEIKKENIK
-690 IEEMEMNIKNGDTT
+690 IEEIEMNIKNGDTT
-704 VNVKINT
+704 VNVTINT

-716 AEEEPATGAS
+716 EEDADAVRAAYPKT
-726 SNPRRL
+726 R
-732 FFGAMNL
+732 FFIGAMNL
-739 LKMGR
+739 LKMEF

>member
-34 HFANEEG
+34 HFVNEEG

-55 LFTEKLKAGQST
+55 LFTEKLKVGQST

-90 TIEDNYTSTSS
+90 TIEENYSSTSS

-118 QPSAGKSNPSSEPRG
+118 QSSAGKFNPSSEPRG

-164 LFAMLAVGS
+164 LFAMLTVGS
-173 FGFGLVLYIVL
+173 FGFGLLLYIIL
-184 WAILPERYMNHTAVT
+184 WAILPERYMNIAAVT

-235 PFILGAF
+235 PFILFVF
-242 ESMFHWVHFRGAIT
+242 EGIFHWVHFRGAIT

-318 EDLSTK
+318 QDFSTK

-332 KDTAQRFA
+332 KETSSRFA
-340 GEAGPAIRRSGGGF
+340 GETGPAIRRTGGGF
-354 GRFVVGVFKFI
+354 GSFVVGVFKFI

-397 AVNGSQIQTYAWA
+397 AVNSSQIQTYAWA

-445 GVLWALGWASL
+445 GVLWALGWVSL
-456 VILVATV
+456 VMLVATV
-463 SKEFKRPGQITS
+463 SKEFKRPGQLSS

-483 TGKLKVEFKD
+483 TGKLIVEFKD

-536 LEKSRDDSFHVTLI
+536 LEKSRDDSFHVTVI

-555 SSPRNAEIIAEQIS
+555 SSPRNAEIIAAQIS
-569 YAIEQYDSILSLP
+569 YAVEQYDSILSLP

-633 NVDDDYDDDNIW
+633 NVDDDYDEDNIW
-645 TSGVWYIMRE
+645 TSGVWYIMKE
-655 GGVEKKYK
+655 TGIEKKFK
-663 DEESTH
+663 DDETD
-669 KGELMDK
+669 KGELMDR
-676 IQRMKEEIEKENNK
+676 IQKMKEEIEKENNK

-716 AEEEPATGAS
+716 GEEDPARGAS

>member
-41 KEEIINDIENRIAE
+41 REEIINDIENRIAE
-55 LFTEKLKAGQST
+55 LFSEKLKAGQST
-67 FISEE
+67 FISQE

-90 TIEDNYTSTSS
+90 TIEENYTSTSS
-101 TSQPS
+101 TPS
-106 AGGFNSSSSSAS
+106 TPSTPSTFSTSSTTSTI
-118 QPSAGKSNPSSEPRG
+118 PPRG

-184 WAILPERYMNHTAVT
+184 WAILPERFMNHTAVT
-199 RKLYRDADQ
+199 RKLYRDAEQ
-208 KVFGGVASGIAQ
+208 KVFGGVASGIGQ

-281 KLEMKGKKVDL
+281 KLEMKGEKVDL

-307 KNFTENASKWK
+307 KNFTDSASKWK
-318 EDLSTK
+318 KDLSSK
-324 ATEFGQEA
+324 ASEFGQEA
-332 KDTAQRFA
+332 RETASRFA
-340 GEAGPAIRRSGGGF
+340 GEAGPAVKRSGNSF
-354 GRFVVGVFKFI
+354 GRFIVGVLKVIIFFI
-365 VFFVLGVIAIAMVAG
+365 LGVIAIAMIAG
-380 LVGLFAG
+380 LIGLFAG
-387 FNMLLPLKDF
+387 TNMLMPLMDF
-397 AVNGSQIQTYAWA
+397 AVNSSQIQAYAWG
-410 TLILFIA
+410 TIILFIA
-417 VPIIALVQW
+417 VPVVALVQW
-426 LVRRIAGSKV
+426 LVRRIAGSKTR
-436 KSPYIALTF
+436 SPYIALTF
-445 GVLWALGWASL
+445 GILWALGWVSA
-456 VILVATV
+456 VMLVATV
-463 SKEFKRPGQITS
+463 SKEFKRAGQVKTEI
-475 AVGIVQPS
+475 GIAQPS
-483 TGKLKVEFKD
+483 AGKLKVEFKD
-493 AEGQYYPLDL
+493 AEGNYYPMDL
-503 DWDDNDDQDRNRSSD
+503 NWDRNDDEEERASSD
-518 VMLSVNEDSLLLK
+518 LMLSANEDSLLIK
-531 NIRVK
+531 NIRIK

-569 YAIEQYDSILSLP
+569 YAVEQYDSILSIP

-593 HNQQVIVKIEV
+593 HNQQVIVQIEV

-621 YSVRGGA
+621 YSVKGGA

-633 NVDDDYDDDNIW
+633 NVDDEDENFW
-645 TSGVWYIMRE
+645 RSGVWYIMKE
-655 GGVEKKYK
+655 TGIEKKFK
-663 DEESTH
+663 DEETD
-669 KGELMDK
+669 KGELMDR
-676 IQRMKEEIEKENNK
+676 IQQMKEEIEKENKK
-690 IEEMEMNIKNGDTT
+690 IEEMELNIKNGDTT

-716 AEEEPATGAS
+716 GEEDPAAGAS

>member
-1 MNKVININFQGRVIP
+1 M
-16 IEEPAFE
+16 
-23 ELKQY
+23 KQY

-41 KEEIINDIENRIAE
+41 REEIINDIENRIAE

-72 HVAAII
+72 HVAAIV

-90 TIEDNYTSTSS
+90 TIEDNY
-101 TSQPS
+101 
-106 AGGFNSSSSSAS
+106 SSSASSS
-118 QPSAGKSNPSSEPRG
+118 QPSAGKPNPSTSQSSDSKSNSSPRG

-164 LFAMLAVGS
+164 LFAMLTVGS

-184 WAILPERYMNHTAVT
+184 WAILPERFMNHTAVT

-242 ESMFHWVHFRGAIT
+242 ESLFHWVHFRGAFT
-256 LPFGTWFLIYLILWI
+256 LPFGTWLLIYLILWI

-281 KLEMKGKKVDL
+281 KMEMKGEKVDL

-307 KNFTENASKWK
+307 KNFTDNASKWK
-318 EDLSTK
+318 KDLSTK
-324 ATEFGQEA
+324 ASEFGQEA
-332 KDTAQRFA
+332 KETASRFA
-340 GEAGPAIRRSGGGF
+340 GEAGPAVNRSGNRF
-354 GRFVVGVFKFI
+354 GRFIVGLFKVIIFS
-365 VFFVLGVIAIAMVAG
+365 FLGVIAIVMIAG
-380 LVGLFAG
+380 LIGLFAG
-387 FNMLLPLKDF
+387 FNMLMPLKDF
-397 AVNGSQIQTYAWA
+397 AVNSSQIQGYAWS

-417 VPIIALVQW
+417 VPVVALVQW
-426 LVRRIAGSKV
+426 LVRRIAGSKT

-445 GVLWALGWASL
+445 GILWALGWVSA
-456 VILVATV
+456 VMLVATV
-463 SKEFKRPGQITS
+463 SKEFKRAGQVKTEI
-475 AVGIVQPS
+475 GIAQPS
-483 TGKLKVEFKD
+483 AGKLKVEFKD
-493 AEGQYYPLDL
+493 AEGNYYPMDL
-503 DWDDNDDQDRNRSSD
+503 NWGDNDDEERTSSD
-518 VMLSVNEDSLLLK
+518 LMLSANEDSLLVK
-531 NIRVK
+531 NIRIK

-555 SSPRNAEIIAEQIS
+555 SSPRNAETIAEQIAYS
-569 YAIEQYDSILSLP
+569 IDQADSILTLP
-582 IAFPITTQNKF
+582 IAFPITSETKF
-593 HNQQVIVKIEV
+593 RNQQVIVQIEV

-633 NVDDDYDDDNIW
+633 NVDDEDENFW
-645 TSGVWYIMRE
+645 RSGVWYIMKE
-655 GGVEKKYK
+655 TGIEKKFK
-663 DEESTH
+663 DDDETD

-676 IQRMKEEIEKENNK
+676 IQKMKEEIEKENNK

-704 VNVKINT
+704 VNIKINT
-711 TAMAD
+711 TAMAEG
-716 AEEEPATGAS
+716 EEDPTTGAS

>member
-67 FISEE
+67 FISQA

-90 TIEDNYTSTSS
+90 IIEENHT
-101 TSQPS
+101 QPS
-106 AGGFNSSSSSAS
+106 AGGFNSSTSSTHST
-118 QPSAGKSNPSSEPRG
+118 PSTSSTNASEPRG

-242 ESMFHWVHFRGAIT
+242 EGLFHWVHFRGAIT

-281 KLEMKGKKVDL
+281 KLEMKGEKVDL

-318 EDLSTK
+318 QDFSTK
-324 ATEFGQEA
+324 ASEFGQEA
-332 KDTAQRFA
+332 KETASRFA
-340 GEAGPAIRRSGGGF
+340 GEAGPAIRRTGGGF

-365 VFFVLGVIAIAMVAG
+365 VFFILGVIAIAMVAA

-397 AVNGSQIQTYAWA
+397 AVNSSQIQTYAWA
-410 TLILFIA
+410 TLILFVA

-426 LVRRIAGSKV
+426 LVRRIAGSKF

-445 GVLWALGWASL
+445 GILWAFGWVSL
-456 VILVATV
+456 VMLVATV
-463 SKEFKRPGQITS
+463 SKEFKRPGQLTS
-475 AVGIVQPS
+475 SIGIVQPS
-483 TGKLKVEFKD
+483 SGKLKVEFKD

-503 DWDDNDDQDRNRSSD
+503 NWGDNDDEDRHRSSD
-518 VMLSVNEDSLLLK
+518 VMLSANEDSVLLR

-569 YAIEQYDSILSLP
+569 YTVEQYDSILSLP
-582 IAFPITTQNKF
+582 IAFPITTKNKF

-609 IYVDGKANNLNW
+609 IYVDGKVNTLNW

-633 NVDDDYDDDNIW
+633 NVDDDYDEDNIW
-645 TSGVWYIMRE
+645 TSGVWYIMKE
-655 GGVEKKYK
+655 TGIEKKFK
-663 DEESTH
+663 DEDDSD

-711 TAMAD
+711 TAKAD
-716 AEEEPATGAS
+716 GEEDPAAGSS

-732 FFGAMNL
+732 LFGAMNL

>member
-41 KEEIINDIENRIAE
+41 REEIINDIENRIAE

-67 FISEE
+67 FISQE

-90 TIEDNYTSTSS
+90 TIEENYTSTSS
-101 TSQPS
+101 SSSTSSTPSTTSTPHPS
-106 AGGFNSSSSSAS
+106 AGRF
-118 QPSAGKSNPSSEPRG
+118 NPSSEPRG

-173 FGFGLVLYIVL
+173 FGFGLVFYIVL
-184 WAILPERYMNHTAVT
+184 WAILPERYMNHTAIT

-220 YFNIAVWIPRLIFAL
+220 YFDIAVWIPRLIFAL

-281 KLEMKGKKVDL
+281 KLEMKGEKVDL

-302 MQGVK
+302 MQGAK
-307 KNFTENASKWK
+307 KNFTDNASKWK
-318 EDLSTK
+318 QDFSTK

-332 KDTAQRFA
+332 KETAQRFA
-340 GEAGPAIRRSGGGF
+340 GEAGPALRRSGGGF
-354 GRFVVGVFKFI
+354 GRFIVGVFKFI
-365 VFFVLGVIAIAMVAG
+365 VFFVLGVIAIGMIAG
-380 LVGLFAG
+380 LVALFAG

-397 AVNGSQIQTYAWA
+397 AVNSSQIQGYAWS
-410 TLILFIA
+410 TLIFFIA
-417 VPIIALVQW
+417 VPVVALVQW
-426 LVRRIAGSKV
+426 LVRRIAGSKT
-436 KSPYIALTF
+436 KNPYIALTF
-445 GVLWALGWASL
+445 GILWALGWVSA
-456 VILVATV
+456 VMLVATV

-483 TGKLKVEFKD
+483 SGKLKVEFKD
-493 AEGQYYPLDL
+493 AEGRYYPLDL
-503 DWDDNDDQDRNRSSD
+503 DWDDNDEQDRYMSSD
-518 VMLSVNEDSLLLK
+518 VMLSANEDSVLLR
-531 NIRVK
+531 NIRIK

-569 YAIEQYDSILSLP
+569 YAVEQYDSILSLP

-593 HNQQVIVKIEV
+593 HNQQVIVQIEV

-609 IYVDGKANNLNW
+609 IYVDGKANNLHW
-621 YSVRGGA
+621 YSVKGGA
-628 NGLSI
+628 NGPSI
-633 NVDDDYDDDNIW
+633 NVDDEDENFW
-645 TSGVWYIMRE
+645 RSGVWYIMKE
-655 GGVEKKYK
+655 TGIEKKFK
-663 DEESTH
+663 DEETD
-669 KGELMDK
+669 KGELMDR
-676 IQRMKEEIEKENNK
+676 IQKMKEEIEKENNK

-716 AEEEPATGAS
+716 GEEDPAAGAS

>member
-55 LFTEKLKAGQST
+55 LFSEKLKAGQST
-67 FISEE
+67 FISQE

-90 TIEDNYTSTSS
+90 TIEESYSS

-106 AGGFNSSSSSAS
+106 AGGFNASTS
-118 QPSAGKSNPSSEPRG
+118 QPSAGKFNASAEPRG

-220 YFNIAVWIPRLIFAL
+220 YFSIAVWIPRLIFAL

-242 ESMFHWVHFRGAIT
+242 ESLFHWVHFRGAIT

-281 KLEMKGKKVDL
+281 KLEMKGEKVDL

-307 KNFTENASKWK
+307 KNFTDNASKWK
-318 EDLSTK
+318 QDFSTK

-332 KDTAQRFA
+332 KETASRFA

-365 VFFVLGVIAIAMVAG
+365 VFFVLAVIAIAMVAG

-397 AVNGSQIQTYAWA
+397 AVNSAQIQTYAWA
-410 TLILFIA
+410 TLILFVA
-417 VPIIALVQW
+417 VPIVALVQW
-426 LVRRIAGSKV
+426 LVRRIAGSKF

-445 GVLWALGWASL
+445 GILWALGWVSL
-456 VILVATV
+456 VMLVATV
-463 SKEFKRPGQITS
+463 SKEFKRPGQLTS
-475 AVGIVQPS
+475 AIGIVQPS
-483 TGKLKVEFKD
+483 SGKLKVEFKD

-503 DWDDNDDQDRNRSSD
+503 DWNDNDDQDRRRSSD
-518 VMLSVNEDSLLLK
+518 VMLSVNEDSVLLR

-569 YAIEQYDSILSLP
+569 YAVEQYDSILRIP

-593 HNQQVIVKIEV
+593 HNQQVIVQIEV

-609 IYVDGKANNLNW
+609 IYVDGKANTLNW
-621 YSVRGGA
+621 YSVKGGA

-633 NVDDDYDDDNIW
+633 NVDDEDDNFW
-645 TSGVWYIMRE
+645 RSGVWYIMKE
-655 GGVEKKYK
+655 TGIEKKFK
-663 DEESTH
+663 DEEDSD
-669 KGELMDK
+669 KGELMDR
-676 IQRMKEEIEKENNK
+676 IQKMKEEIEEENKK
-690 IEEMEMNIKNGDTT
+690 IEEMEINIKDGDTT
-704 VNVKINT
+704 IKVNT

-716 AEEEPATGAS
+716 GEEDPAAGAS
-726 SNPRRL
+726 SNSRRL

>member
-41 KEEIINDIENRIAE
+41 REEIINDIENRIAE
-55 LFTEKLKAGQST
+55 LFSEKLKAGQST
-67 FISEE
+67 FISQA

-90 TIEDNYTSTSS
+90 TIEEKYTSTSS
-101 TSQPS
+101 
-106 AGGFNSSSSSAS
+106 SSST
-118 QPSAGKSNPSSEPRG
+118 PSTPSTTSTIPPRG

-184 WAILPERYMNHTAVT
+184 WAILPERFMNLAAVT

-235 PFILGAF
+235 PFILGVF
-242 ESMFHWVHFRGAIT
+242 EGMFHWVHFRGAIT

-281 KLEMKGKKVDL
+281 KLEMKGEKVDL

-307 KNFTENASKWK
+307 KNFTDNASKWK
-318 EDLSTK
+318 QDFSTK

-332 KDTAQRFA
+332 KETASRFA

-354 GRFVVGVFKFI
+354 GRFIVGVFKFI
-365 VFFVLGVIAIAMVAG
+365 VFFVLGVMAIGMIAG
-380 LVGLFAG
+380 LVALFAG
-387 FNMLLPLKDF
+387 FNMLLPLKDY
-397 AVNGSQIQTYAWA
+397 AVNSSQIQDYAWG
-410 TLILFIA
+410 TLIFFIA
-417 VPIIALVQW
+417 VPIVALVQW
-426 LVRRIAGSKV
+426 LVRRIAGSKF

-445 GVLWALGWASL
+445 GVLWALGWVSL
-456 VILVATV
+456 VMLVATV

-475 AVGIVQPS
+475 TIDTAQPS
-483 TGKLKVEFKD
+483 NGKLKVEFKD

-503 DWDDNDDQDRNRSSD
+503 DWDDDEDQDRQRSSD
-518 VMLSVNEDSLLLK
+518 VMLSANEDSVLLK
-531 NIRVK
+531 NIRIK

-555 SSPRNAEIIAEQIS
+555 SSPRNAETIAEQIS
-569 YAIEQYDSILSLP
+569 YAVEQYDSILSLP

-593 HNQQVIVKIEV
+593 HNQQVIVQIEV

-609 IYVDGKANNLNW
+609 IYVDGKANNLHW
-621 YSVRGGA
+621 YSVKGGA

-633 NVDDDYDDDNIW
+633 NVDDEDENFW
-645 TSGVWYIMRE
+645 RSGVWYIMKE
-655 GGVEKKYK
+655 TGIEKKFK
-663 DEESTH
+663 DEETD
-669 KGELMDK
+669 KGELMEK
-676 IQRMKEEIEKENNK
+676 IQKMKEEIEKENKK

-716 AEEEPATGAS
+716 GEEDPAAGAS

-732 FFGAMNL
+732 FFGVMNL

>member
-90 TIEDNYTSTSS
+90 TIEENYTSTSS
-101 TSQPS
+101 TSSTTSTSSTPS
-106 AGGFNSSSSSAS
+106 TAS
-118 QPSAGKSNPSSEPRG
+118 VEPRG

-173 FGFGLVLYIVL
+173 FGFGLVFYIVL
-184 WAILPERYMNHTAVT
+184 WAILPERFMNHTAVT

-220 YFNIAVWIPRLIFAL
+220 YFDIAVWIPRLIFAL
-235 PFILGAF
+235 PFIMGAF
-242 ESMFHWVHFRGAIT
+242 ESLFHWVHFRGAFT
-256 LPFGTWFLIYLILWI
+256 LPFGTWLLIYLILWI

-307 KNFTENASKWK
+307 KNFTDNASKWK
-318 EDLSTK
+318 QDFSTK

-387 FNMLLPLKDF
+387 FNMLLPLNDF
-397 AVNGSQIQTYAWA
+397 AVNSSEIQTYAWA

-445 GVLWALGWASL
+445 GVLWALGWVSL
-456 VILVATV
+456 VMLVATV
-463 SKEFKRPGQITS
+463 SKEFKRPGQLTS

-483 TGKLKVEFKD
+483 TGKLIVEFKD

-555 SSPRNAEIIAEQIS
+555 SSPRSAEIIAEQIS
-569 YAIEQYDSILSLP
+569 YAVEQYDSVLSLP
-582 IAFPITTQNKF
+582 IAFPITTKNKF

-633 NVDDDYDDDNIW
+633 NVDDDYDEDNIW

-655 GGVEKKYK
+655 GGIEKKYK
-663 DEESTH
+663 DEESTD

-716 AEEEPATGAS
+716 GEEDPATGTS
-726 SNPRRL
+726 SHPRRL

-739 LKMGR
+739 LKMGF

>member
-16 IEEPAFE
+16 IEEPAYE
-23 ELKQY
+23 ELKKY
-28 IESLRN
+28 VESLRN

-41 KEEIINDIENRIAE
+41 REEIINDIENRIAE
-55 LFTEKLKAGQST
+55 LFSEKLKAGQST
-67 FISEE
+67 FISQE

-90 TIEDNYTSTSS
+90 TIEENYSSTSS
-101 TSQPS
+101 TSQPT
-106 AGGFNSSSSSAS
+106 AGGFNASTS
-118 QPSAGKSNPSSEPRG
+118 QPSAGKLNPSSEPRG

-173 FGFGLVLYIVL
+173 FGFGLVFYIVL

-235 PFILGAF
+235 PFIMGAF
-242 ESMFHWVHFRGAIT
+242 ESMLDWFHFRGAIT
-256 LPFGTWFLIYLILWI
+256 LPFGTWLLIYLILWI

-281 KLEMKGKKVDL
+281 KLEMKGEKVDL

-307 KNFTENASKWK
+307 KNFTDNASKWK
-318 EDLSTK
+318 NDLSNK
-324 ATEFGQEA
+324 ASEFGQEA
-332 KDTAQRFA
+332 KETASRFA
-340 GEAGPAIRRSGGGF
+340 GEAGPAVKRSGNSF
-354 GRFVVGVFKFI
+354 GRFIVGVFKVI
-365 VFFVLGVIAIAMVAG
+365 VFFILGVIAIAMIAG
-380 LVGLFAG
+380 LIGLFASA
-387 FNMLLPLKDF
+387 NMLMPLKDF
-397 AVNGSQIQTYAWA
+397 AVNSSQIQGYALS
-410 TLILFIA
+410 TLIFFIA
-417 VPIIALVQW
+417 VPVVALVQW
-426 LVRRIAGSKV
+426 LVRRIAGYKT

-445 GVLWALGWASL
+445 GILWALGWVSA
-456 VILVATV
+456 VMLVATV
-463 SKEFKRPGQITS
+463 SKEFKRAGQVKTEI
-475 AVGIVQPS
+475 GIAQPS
-483 TGKLKVEFKD
+483 AGKLKVEFKD
-493 AEGQYYPLDL
+493 AEGNYYPLDMN
-503 DWDDNDDQDRNRSSD
+503 WGDNDDEKTSSD
-518 VMLSVNEDSLLLK
+518 LMLSANEDSLLVK
-531 NIRVK
+531 NIRIK

-555 SSPRNAEIIAEQIS
+555 TSARNAETIAEQIS
-569 YAIEQYDSILSLP
+569 FSIDQADSVLTLP
-582 IAFPITTQNKF
+582 IAFPITTGTKF
-593 HNQQVIVKIEV
+593 RNQQVIVQIEV

-609 IYVDGKANNLNW
+609 IYIDGKANNLHW
-621 YSVRGGA
+621 YSVKGGA

-633 NVDDDYDDDNIW
+633 NVDDEDENFW
-645 TSGVWYIMRE
+645 RSGVWYIMKQT
-655 GGVEKKYK
+655 GIEKKFK
-663 DEESTH
+663 DDDETD

-676 IQRMKEEIEKENNK
+676 IQKMKEEIEKENQK
-690 IEEMEMNIKNGDTT
+690 IEEIEMNIKNGDTT

-716 AEEEPATGAS
+716 EEEDPAAGAS

>member
-16 IEEPAFE
+16 IEEPAYE

-55 LFTEKLKAGQST
+55 LFSEKLKSGPSA
-67 FISEE
+67 FISQA

-78 ASIGRPEQFDDV
+78 SSIGRPEQFDDV
-90 TIEDNYTSTSS
+90 TIEDNYSSTASTPSTSS
-101 TSQPS
+101 
-106 AGGFNSSSSSAS
+106 N
-118 QPSAGKSNPSSEPRG
+118 EPRG

-173 FGFGLVLYIVL
+173 FGFGLVFYIVL
-184 WAILPERYMNHTAVT
+184 WAILPERFMNHTAVT

-220 YFNIAVWIPRLIFAL
+220 YFNVAVWIPRLIFAL

-242 ESMFHWVHFRGAIT
+242 ESLFHWVHFRGAFT

-318 EDLSTK
+318 QDFSTK
-324 ATEFGQEA
+324 ANEFGQEA

-340 GEAGPAIRRSGGGF
+340 GEAGPAIRRTGGGF
-354 GRFVVGVFKFI
+354 GRFIVGVIKFFI
-365 VFFVLGVIAIAMVAG
+365 FFFLGVIAIGMIAG
-380 LVGLFAG
+380 LVALFAG
-387 FNMLLPLKDF
+387 FNMLLPLKDY
-397 AVNGSQIQTYAWA
+397 AVNSSQIQTYAWA
-410 TLILFIA
+410 TLILFVA
-417 VPIIALVQW
+417 VPIVALVQW
-426 LVRRIAGSKV
+426 LVRRIAGSTF

-445 GVLWALGWASL
+445 GVLWALGWVSL
-456 VILVATV
+456 VMLVATV
-463 SKEFKRPGQITS
+463 SKEFKRPGQISS
-475 AVGIVQPS
+475 AIDIVQPS
-483 TGKLKVEFKD
+483 SGRLKVEFKD
-493 AEGQYYPLDL
+493 PEGKYYPLDL
-503 DWDDNDDQDRNRSSD
+503 DWEDNDDQDRYRSSD

-531 NIRVK
+531 NIRIK

-569 YAIEQYDSILSLP
+569 YAVEQYDSILSIP
-582 IAFPITTQNKF
+582 SAFPITTQNKF

-609 IYVDGKANNLNW
+609 IYVDEKAHYLNW

-633 NVDDDYDDDNIW
+633 NVDDDDEDNIW
-645 TSGVWYIMRE
+645 TNGVWYIMKE
-655 GGVEKKYK
+655 TGIEKKFK
-663 DEESTH
+663 DEGDSD
-669 KGELMDK
+669 KRELMDK
-676 IQRMKEEIEKENNK
+676 IQQMKEEIEKENNK
-690 IEEMEMNIKNGDTT
+690 IEEMDMKIKNGDTT

-716 AEEEPATGAS
+716 EEDADAAGVS
-726 SNPRRL
+726 SPRARF

>member
-34 HFANEEG
+34 HFVNEEG

-67 FISEE
+67 FISVE

-90 TIEDNYTSTSS
+90 IIEENHT
-101 TSQPS
+101 QPS

-118 QPSAGKSNPSSEPRG
+118 QPSAGKLNPSTASVEPRG

-164 LFAMLAVGS
+164 LFAMLTVGS

-184 WAILPERYMNHTAVT
+184 WAILPERFMNHTVVT

-397 AVNGSQIQTYAWA
+397 AVNSSQIQTYAWA
-410 TLILFIA
+410 TLILFVA
-417 VPIIALVQW
+417 VPIVALVQW

-456 VILVATV
+456 VMLVATV
-463 SKEFKRPGQITS
+463 SKEFKRPGQLTS
-475 AVGIVQPS
+475 AFGIVQPS

-503 DWDDNDDQDRNRSSD
+503 DWDDNDDQDRHRSSD
-518 VMLSVNEDSLLLK
+518 VMLSVNEDSVLLR

-633 NVDDDYDDDNIW
+633 NVDDDYDEDNIW

-655 GGVEKKYK
+655 GGIEKKYK
-663 DEESTH
+663 DEESTD

-690 IEEMEMNIKNGDTT
+690 VEEMEMNIKNGDTT

>member
-23 ELKQY
+23 ELKLY

-34 HFANEEG
+34 HFINEEG

-67 FISEE
+67 FISVE

-90 TIEDNYTSTSS
+90 TIEENHTSTSS
-101 TSQPS
+101 TSSTPS
-106 AGGFNSSSSSAS
+106 TPSTP
-118 QPSAGKSNPSSEPRG
+118 QPSAGKFNPSSEPRG

-164 LFAMLAVGS
+164 LFAMLTVGS

-184 WAILPERYMNHTAVT
+184 WAILPERFMNHTAVT

-242 ESMFHWVHFRGAIT
+242 EGLFHWVHFRGAIT

-281 KLEMKGKKVDL
+281 KLEMKGEKVDL

-307 KNFTENASKWK
+307 KNFTDNAGKWK
-318 EDLSTK
+318 EELGSK

-332 KDTAQRFA
+332 KETARRFA

-365 VFFVLGVIAIAMVAG
+365 VFFILAVFAIAMVAG
-380 LVGLFAG
+380 LVALFAG

-397 AVNGSQIQTYAWA
+397 AVNSSQIQTYAWA

-417 VPIIALVQW
+417 VPIVALVQW
-426 LVRRIAGSKV
+426 LVRRIAGSKF
-436 KSPYIALTF
+436 KSPYIGLTF
-445 GVLWALGWASL
+445 GVLWAFGWASL
-456 VILVATV
+456 TMLVATV
-463 SKEFKRPGQITS
+463 SKEFKRPGQLTS
-475 AVGIVQPS
+475 AVALVQPS
-483 TGKLKVEFKD
+483 SGRLKVEFKN
-493 AEGQYYPLDL
+493 AEGKYYPLDL
-503 DWDDNDDQDRNRSSD
+503 DWDDNDEQDRYRSSD
-518 VMLSVNEDSLLLK
+518 VMLSANEDSVLLR
-531 NIRVK
+531 NIRIK

-569 YAIEQYDSILSLP
+569 YAVEQYDSILSLP
-582 IAFPITTQNKF
+582 DAFPITTKNKF

-621 YSVRGGA
+621 YSVRGGP

-633 NVDDDYDDDNIW
+633 NIDDDYDDDNIW
-645 TSGVWYIMRE
+645 TSGVWYIMKE
-655 GGVEKKYK
+655 TGIEKKFK
-663 DEESTH
+663 DEDGSD
-669 KGELMDK
+669 KGELMDR
-676 IQRMKEEIEKENNK
+676 IQKMKEEIEKENKK
-690 IEEMEMNIKNGDTT
+690 IEEMEMNIKEGDTT

-711 TAMAD
+711 TVMAD
-716 AEEEPATGAS
+716 REDDPATSTS

>member
-41 KEEIINDIENRIAE
+41 KEEIVNDIENRIAE
-55 LFTEKLKAGQST
+55 LFSEKLKAGQST
-67 FISEE
+67 FISQA

-90 TIEDNYTSTSS
+90 TIEDNYSSTSS
-101 TSQPS
+101 TPSTPQPS
-106 AGGFNSSSSSAS
+106 AGGLNSSTSST
-118 QPSAGKSNPSSEPRG
+118 PSTSSTIPPRG

-173 FGFGLVLYIVL
+173 FGFGLVFYIVL
-184 WAILPERYMNHTAVT
+184 WAILPERFMNHTAVT

-281 KLEMKGKKVDL
+281 KLEMKGEKVDL

-307 KNFTENASKWK
+307 KNFTDNASKWK
-318 EDLSTK
+318 QDFSTK

-332 KDTAQRFA
+332 KETAQRFA
-340 GEAGPAIRRSGGGF
+340 GEAGPALRRSGGGF
-354 GRFVVGVFKFI
+354 GRFIVGVFKFI
-365 VFFVLGVIAIAMVAG
+365 VFFVLGVIAIGMIAG
-380 LVGLFAG
+380 LVALFAG

-397 AVNGSQIQTYAWA
+397 AVNSSQIQGYAWS
-410 TLILFIA
+410 TLIFFIA
-417 VPIIALVQW
+417 VPVVALVQW
-426 LVRRIAGSKV
+426 LVRRIAGSKT
-436 KSPYIALTF
+436 KNPYIALTF
-445 GVLWALGWASL
+445 GILWALGWVSA
-456 VILVATV
+456 VMLVATV

-483 TGKLKVEFKD
+483 SGKLKVEFKD
-493 AEGQYYPLDL
+493 AEGRYYPLDL
-503 DWDDNDDQDRNRSSD
+503 DWDDNDEQYRYMSSD
-518 VMLSVNEDSLLLK
+518 VMLSANEDSVLLR
-531 NIRVK
+531 NIRIK

-569 YAIEQYDSILSLP
+569 YAVEQYDSILSLP

-593 HNQQVIVKIEV
+593 HNQQVIVQIEV

-609 IYVDGKANNLNW
+609 IYVDGKANNLHW
-621 YSVRGGA
+621 YSVKGGA

-633 NVDDDYDDDNIW
+633 NVDDEDENFW
-645 TSGVWYIMRE
+645 RSGVWYIMKE
-655 GGVEKKYK
+655 TGIEKKFK
-663 DEESTH
+663 DEETD
-669 KGELMDK
+669 KGELMEK
-676 IQRMKEEIEKENNK
+676 IQKMKEEIEKENKK

-716 AEEEPATGAS
+716 GEEDPAAGAS

>member
-34 HFANEEG
+34 HFVNEEG

-55 LFTEKLKAGQST
+55 LFTEKLKAGHST

-90 TIEDNYTSTSS
+90 IIEDNYTSTSS

-106 AGGFNSSSSSAS
+106 AGGFNSSSSSTS
-118 QPSAGKSNPSSEPRG
+118 QPSAGKFNPSSEPRG

-164 LFAMLAVGS
+164 LFAMLTVGS
-173 FGFGLVLYIVL
+173 FGFGLLLYIIL
-184 WAILPERYMNHTAVT
+184 WAILPERYMNIAAVT

-235 PFILGAF
+235 PFILFVF
-242 ESMFHWVHFRGAIT
+242 EGIFHWVHFRGAIT

-281 KLEMKGKKVDL
+281 KLEMKGEKVDL

-318 EDLSTK
+318 QDFSTK

-332 KDTAQRFA
+332 KETASRFA
-340 GEAGPAIRRSGGGF
+340 GETGPAIRRTGGGF

-365 VFFVLGVIAIAMVAG
+365 VFFILAVIAIAMVAG
-380 LVGLFAG
+380 LVALFAG

-397 AVNGSQIQTYAWA
+397 AVNSSQIQTYAWA
-410 TLILFIA
+410 TLILFVA
-417 VPIIALVQW
+417 VPIVALVQW
-426 LVRRIAGSKV
+426 LVRRIAGSKF
-436 KSPYIALTF
+436 KSPYIALSF
-445 GVLWALGWASL
+445 GILWALGWASL
-456 VILVATV
+456 VMLVATV
-463 SKEFKRPGQITS
+463 SKEFKRPGQLTS

-483 TGKLKVEFKD
+483 SGKLKVEFKD

-503 DWDDNDDQDRNRSSD
+503 DWDDNDDQDRYRSSD
-518 VMLSVNEDSLLLK
+518 VMLSANEDSVLLR
-531 NIRVK
+531 NIRIK

-555 SSPRNAEIIAEQIS
+555 SSPRNAEIIAAQIS
-569 YAIEQYDSILSLP
+569 YAVEQYDSILSLP
-582 IAFPITTQNKF
+582 DAFPITNKNKF

-621 YSVRGGA
+621 YSVRGGP

-633 NVDDDYDDDNIW
+633 NIDDDYDDDNFW
-645 TSGVWYIMRE
+645 TTGVWYIMKE
-655 GGVEKKYK
+655 TGIEMKFK
-663 DEESTH
+663 DQDNSNKAEV
-669 KGELMDK
+669 MDR
-676 IQRMKEEIEKENNK
+676 IQKMKEEIEKENKK

-716 AEEEPATGAS
+716 GEEDPARGAS

>member
-155 RIDTTIVRV
+155 RIDTTIVRD

-173 FGFGLVLYIVL
+173 FGFGLVFYIVL
-184 WAILPERYMNHTAVT
+184 WAILPERFMNHAAVT

-397 AVNGSQIQTYAWA
+397 AVNSSQIQTYAWA

>member
-55 LFTEKLKAGQST
+55 LFSEKLKAGQST
-67 FISEE
+67 FISQA

-78 ASIGRPEQFDDV
+78 ASIGRPEQFDGV
-90 TIEDNYTSTSS
+90 TIEENYTSTSS
-101 TSQPS
+101 TSSTPSTTSTPLPS
-106 AGGFNSSSSSAS
+106 AGRFNSSTKA
-118 QPSAGKSNPSSEPRG
+118 SEPRG

-184 WAILPERYMNHTAVT
+184 WAILPERFMNLTAVT

-242 ESMFHWVHFRGAIT
+242 EGQFHWVHFRGAIT

-281 KLEMKGKKVDL
+281 KLEMKGEKVDL

-318 EDLSTK
+318 NDLSNK
-324 ATEFGQEA
+324 ASEFGQEA
-332 KDTAQRFA
+332 KETANRFA
-340 GEAGPAIRRSGGGF
+340 GEAVPAIRRSGGGF
-354 GRFVVGVFKFI
+354 GRFIVGVFKFI
-365 VFFVLGVIAIAMVAG
+365 VFFVLGAIAIGMIAG
-380 LVGLFAG
+380 LVALFAG
-387 FNMLLPLKDF
+387 FNMLLPLKDY
-397 AVNGSQIQTYAWA
+397 AVNSSQIQDYAWG
-410 TLILFIA
+410 TLIFFIA
-417 VPIIALVQW
+417 VPIVALVQW
-426 LVRRIAGSKV
+426 LVRRIAGSKF

-445 GVLWALGWASL
+445 GLLWALGWVLL
-456 VILVATV
+456 VMLVATV

-475 AVGIVQPS
+475 TVGIAQPS
-483 TGKLKVEFKD
+483 AGKLKIEFKD
-493 AEGQYYPLDL
+493 AEGNYYPMDL
-503 DWDDNDDQDRNRSSD
+503 NWDRNDDEEERASSD
-518 VMLSVNEDSLLLK
+518 LMLSANEDSLLLR
-531 NIRVK
+531 NIRIK

-555 SSPRNAEIIAEQIS
+555 SSPRNAETIAEQIS
-569 YAIEQYDSILSLP
+569 YAVVQYDSILSLP

-593 HNQQVIVKIEV
+593 HNQQVIVQIEV

-621 YSVRGGA
+621 YSVKGGA

-633 NVDDDYDDDNIW
+633 NVDDEDENFW
-645 TSGVWYIMRE
+645 RSGVWYIMKE
-655 GGVEKKYK
+655 TGIEKKFK
-663 DEESTH
+663 DEDESN
-669 KGELMDK
+669 KAELMDR
-676 IQRMKEEIEKENNK
+676 IQKMKEEIEKENKK

-716 AEEEPATGAS
+716 REEDPAAGAY

>member
-90 TIEDNYTSTSS
+90 TIEENHTSTSSASSTTSTSS
-101 TSQPS
+101 TPS
-106 AGGFNSSSSSAS
+106 TAS
-118 QPSAGKSNPSSEPRG
+118 VEPRG

-173 FGFGLVLYIVL
+173 FGFGLVFYIVL
-184 WAILPERYMNHTAVT
+184 WAILPERFMNHTAVT

-220 YFNIAVWIPRLIFAL
+220 YFDIAVWIPRLIFAL
-235 PFILGAF
+235 PFIMGAF
-242 ESMFHWVHFRGAIT
+242 ESLFHWVHFRGAFT

-271 VVPKAVTASE
+271 VVPKAITASE

-307 KNFTENASKWK
+307 KNFTDNASKWK
-318 EDLSTK
+318 QDFSTK

-332 KDTAQRFA
+332 KETASRFA

-354 GRFVVGVFKFI
+354 GRFVVGVLKFI

-380 LVGLFAG
+380 LVALFAG

-397 AVNGSQIQTYAWA
+397 AVNSSQIQTYAWA

-445 GVLWALGWASL
+445 GVLWVLGWVSL
-456 VILVATV
+456 VMLAATI
-463 SKEFKRPGQITS
+463 SKEFKRPGQLIS
-475 AVGIVQPS
+475 SVGIVQPS
-483 TGKLKVEFKD
+483 SSKLKVEFKD
-493 AEGQYYPLDL
+493 AKGQYYPLDL
-503 DWDDNDDQDRNRSSD
+503 DWDDNDEQDRYRSSD
-518 VMLSVNEDSLLLK
+518 VMLSANEDSVLLR

-555 SSPRNAEIIAEQIS
+555 SSPRSAEIIAEQIS
-569 YAIEQYDSILSLP
+569 YAVEQYDSVLSLP
-582 IAFPITTQNKF
+582 IAFPITTKNKF

-633 NVDDDYDDDNIW
+633 NIDDDYDEDNIW
-645 TSGVWYIMRE
+645 TSGVWYIMRD
-655 GGVEKKYK
+655 GGIEKKYK
-663 DEESTH
+663 DEESTD

-716 AEEEPATGAS
+716 GEQDPATGSS

-732 FFGAMNL
+732 FFGALNL
-739 LKMGR
+739 LKMGF

>member
-16 IEEPAFE
+16 IEEPAYE
-23 ELKQY
+23 ELKKY
-28 IESLRN
+28 VESLRN

-41 KEEIINDIENRIAE
+41 REEIINDIENRIAE
-55 LFTEKLKAGQST
+55 LFSEKLKAGQST
-67 FISEE
+67 FISQE

-78 ASIGRPEQFDDV
+78 ASIGRPEQFDEV
-90 TIEDNYTSTSS
+90 AFGEEYASTSTASS
-101 TSQPS
+101 TSQLS
-106 AGGFNSSSSSAS
+106 DSKSNSS
-118 QPSAGKSNPSSEPRG
+118 PRG

-173 FGFGLVLYIVL
+173 FGFGLVFYIVL

-199 RKLYRDADQ
+199 RKLYRDAEQ

-220 YFNIAVWIPRLIFAL
+220 YFDIAVWIPRLIFAL

-242 ESMFHWVHFRGAIT
+242 ESMFHWVHFRGVFT
-256 LPFGTWFLIYLILWI
+256 LPFGTWLLIYLILWI

-281 KLEMKGKKVDL
+281 KLEMKGEKVDL

-307 KNFTENASKWK
+307 RNFTDNASKWK
-318 EDLSTK
+318 QGISDK
-324 ATEFGQEA
+324 ASEFGQEA
-332 KDTAQRFA
+332 RETASRFA
-340 GEAGPAIRRSGGGF
+340 GEAGPAVKRSGNSF
-354 GRFVVGVFKFI
+354 GRFIVGLFKFI
-365 VFFVLGVIAIAMVAG
+365 LFSFLGLIAIAMIAG
-380 LVGLFAG
+380 LIGLFAG
-387 FNMLLPLKDF
+387 ANMLMPLKDF
-397 AVNGSQIQTYAWA
+397 AVNSSQIQAYAWG

-417 VPIIALVQW
+417 VPVVALVQW
-426 LVRRIAGSKV
+426 LVRRIAGSKT

-445 GVLWALGWASL
+445 GILWALGWVSA
-456 VILVATV
+456 VMLVATV
-463 SKEFKRPGQITS
+463 SKEFKRAGQVKTEI
-475 AVGIVQPS
+475 GIAQPS
-483 TGKLKVEFKD
+483 VGKLKVEFKD
-493 AEGQYYPLDL
+493 AEGNYYPLDMN
-503 DWDDNDDQDRNRSSD
+503 WGDNDDEERTSSD
-518 VMLSVNEDSLLLK
+518 LMLSANEDSLLVK
-531 NIRVK
+531 NIRIK

-555 SSPRNAEIIAEQIS
+555 SSPRNAETIAEQIAYS
-569 YAIEQYDSILSLP
+569 IDQADSVLTLP
-582 IAFPITTQNKF
+582 IAFPITTGTKF
-593 HNQQVIVKIEV
+593 RNQQVIVQIEV

-609 IYVDGKANNLNW
+609 IYIDGKANNLNW

-633 NVDDDYDDDNIW
+633 NVDDEDETFW
-645 TSGVWYIMRE
+645 RSGIWYIMKE
-655 GGVEKKYK
+655 SGIEKKFK
-663 DEESTH
+663 DEEETD

-676 IQRMKEEIEKENNK
+676 IQKMKEEIEKENKK
-690 IEEMEMNIKNGDTT
+690 IEEMEMNIKSGDTT
-704 VNVKINT
+704 INVKINT
-711 TAMAD
+711 TAMAEG
-716 AEEEPATGAS
+716 EEDPTTGAS